1 MKIIC
6 FDNLNIFTDNTI
18 SVQAAKALQYTNKLV
33 SPRDPSHPTLVGSEY
48 LGQTFGEGLD
58 KLWCTSNQLKSQFL
72 IFWDTNLWPFYL
84 MT

>member
-6 FDNLNIFTDNTI
+6 FDNLNIFTDDTI
-18 SVQAAKALQYTNKLV
+18 SVQAAKALQYMYKLV
-33 SPRDPSHPTLVGSEY
+33 SPRDLSHPTLVGNEY

-72 IFWDTNLWPFYL
+72 YL
-84 MT
+84 AH